1 MLKAMLSGGFMYRN
15 IHIIIQNEYD
25 KRQKEIFDELMYRK
39 NEVYSKI
46 PKIEEIDNEIQFTG
60 IKYTK
65 MILQDANIAD
75 SLIKELHT
83 KLERLK
89 SEKTLL
95 LNEFSYP
102 SDYLEPRYNCSLCK
116 DTGYISSNVQT
127 EKCSCYKQKYINS
140 LYNQSNLK
148 LAMYENFT
156 MFDESYYPD
165 IVDEAK
171 YGIRISPRR
180 NILNIKKRAYEFID
194 NIASVDNKNLFFCG
208 PTGVG
213 KTFMI
218 NCIAAELLNRSRTVL
233 YQTSSSLF
241 NTINEHKIKSFRET
255 EYEDSTYN
263 NIFDVE
269 VLIIDDLGTES
280 PSAARYAE
288 LLNILNSRHDKNLQR
303 PCKTIIASN
312 MGVGELH
319 EYYDERVASRII
331 GSFDLFKFAGEDI
344 RVLKK
349 NM

>member
-1 MLKAMLSGGFMYRN
+1 MLSGGFMYKN
-15 IHIIIQNEYD
+15 IHIIIQKEYD
-25 KRQKEIFDELMYRK
+25 KRQKEIYDEMMLRK
-39 NEVYSKI
+39 NEVYSKV
-46 PKIEEIDNEIQFTG
+46 PKIEEIDNAMQFAG

-65 MILQDANIAD
+65 MILKDANIAD
-75 SLIKELHT
+75 SLINELRAT
-83 KLERLK
+83 LERLK
-89 SEKTLL
+89 SEKAML

-102 SDYLEPRYNCSLCK
+102 SDFLEPKYNCTLCK
-116 DTGYISSNVQT
+116 DTGYVSSGIKT
-127 EKCSCYKQKYINS
+127 EKCSCYKQKYINN

-148 LAMYENFT
+148 LALYENFS
-156 MFDESYYPD
+156 MFDENYYPD

-171 YGIRISPRR
+171 YGIRISPR
-180 NILNIKKRAYEFID
+180 NNVLKIKERASEFIA
-194 NIASVDNKNLFFCG
+194 NIASLDNKNLFFCG

-218 NCIAAELLNRSRTVL
+218 NCIAAELLNKSITVL
-233 YQTSSSLF
+233 YQTSPSLF
-241 NTINEHKIKSFRET
+241 NTINEYKLKSFKET
-255 EYEDSTYN
+255 EYEDSTYD

-303 PCKTIIASN
+303 PCKTIIATN
-312 MGVGELH
+312 MGVGNLH
-319 EYYDERVASRII
+319 QYYDERVASRII

>member
-1 MLKAMLSGGFMYRN
+1 MLSGGFMYKN
-15 IHIIIQNEYD
+15 IHILIQNEYD
-25 KRQKEIFDELMYRK
+25 KRQKEIYDDMMLRK
-39 NEVYSKI
+39 SEVYSKI
-46 PKIEEIDNEIQFTG
+46 PKIEEIDNAIQFTG

-75 SLIKELHT
+75 SLINELRD
-83 KLERLK
+83 KLESLK
-89 SEKTLL
+89 SEKALL
-95 LNEFSYP
+95 LSEFSYP
-102 SDYLEPRYNCSLCK
+102 SDFLEPKYNCMLCK
-116 DTGYISSNVQT
+116 DTGYVSSGIKT
-127 EKCSCYKQKYINS
+127 DKCSCYKQKYINN

-148 LAMYENFT
+148 LALYENFS
-156 MFDESYYPD
+156 MFDENYYPN

-171 YGIRISPRR
+171 YGIKISPRN
-180 NILNIKKRAYEFID
+180 NILKIKERASEFID
-194 NIASVDNKNLFFCG
+194 NIASLENKNLFFCG

-233 YQTSSSLF
+233 YQTSPSLF
-241 NTINEHKIKSFRET
+241 NTINEYKLKSFKET
-255 EYEDSTYN
+255 EYEDSTYDD
-263 NIFDVE
+263 IFDVE

-303 PCKTIIASN
+303 PCKTIIATN
-312 MGVGELH
+312 MGVGKLH

-344 RVLKK
+344 RMLKK

>member
-1 MLKAMLSGGFMYRN
+1 MLSGGFMYKN
-15 IHIIIQNEYD
+15 IHLLIQNEYD
-25 KRQKEIFDELMYRK
+25 KRQKEVYDEMMLRK

-46 PKIEEIDNEIQFTG
+46 PKIEEIDNAIQFAG

-65 MILQDANIAD
+65 LILQDANIAD
-75 SLIKELHT
+75 SLINELRD
-83 KLERLK
+83 KLESLK
-89 SEKTLL
+89 SEKALL

-102 SDYLEPRYNCSLCK
+102 SDFLEPKYNCMLCK
-116 DTGYISSNVQT
+116 DTGYVSSGVKT
-127 EKCSCYKQKYINS
+127 EKCSCYKQKYINN

-148 LAMYENFT
+148 LALYENFS
-156 MFDESYYPD
+156 MFDENYYPN

-171 YGIRISPRR
+171 YGVRISPRN
-180 NILNIKKRAYEFID
+180 NILKIKERASDFID
-194 NIASVDNKNLFFCG
+194 NIASPDNKNLFFCG

-233 YQTSSSLF
+233 YQTSPSLF
-241 NTINEHKIKSFRET
+241 NTINEYKLKSFKET
-255 EYEDSTYN
+255 EYEDSTYD

-303 PCKTIIASN
+303 PCKTIIATN
-312 MGVGELH
+312 MGVGKLH

-344 RVLKK
+344 RMLKK

>member
-1 MLKAMLSGGFMYRN
+1 MLSGGFMYKN
-15 IHIIIQNEYD
+15 IHILIQKEYD
-25 KRQKEIFDELMYRK
+25 KRQKEIYDEIMLRK

-46 PKIEEIDNEIQFTG
+46 PKIEEIDNAIQFAG

-75 SLIKELHT
+75 SLINELRHN
-83 KLERLK
+83 LESLK
-89 SEKTLL
+89 SEKALL

-102 SDYLEPRYNCSLCK
+102 SDFLEPKYNCMLCK
-116 DTGYISSNVQT
+116 DTGYVSSGIRT
-127 EKCSCYKQKYINS
+127 EKCSCYKQKYINN

-148 LAMYENFT
+148 LALYENFS
-156 MFDESYYPD
+156 MFDENYYPD

-171 YGIRISPRR
+171 YGIRVSPRN
-180 NILNIKKRAYEFID
+180 NILKIKERACEFID
-194 NIASVDNKNLFFCG
+194 NIASPDDKNLFFCG

-233 YQTSSSLF
+233 YQTSPSLF
-241 NTINEHKIKSFRET
+241 NTINEYKLKSFKET
-255 EYEDSTYN
+255 EYEDSTYD

-303 PCKTIIASN
+303 PCKTIIATN
-312 MGVGELH
+312 MGVSKLH

>member
-1 MLKAMLSGGFMYRN
+1 MYKN
-15 IHIIIQNEYD
+15 IHILIQKEYD
-25 KRQKEIFDELMYRK
+25 KRQKEIHDENVLRK
-39 NEVYSKI
+39 DEVYSKI

-75 SLIKELHT
+75 SLVSELHN
-83 KLERLK
+83 KLESLK
-89 SEKTLL
+89 SEKALL
-95 LNEFSYP
+95 LNKFSYP
-102 SDYLEPRYNCSLCK
+102 SDYLEPKYNCALCK
-116 DTGYISSNVQT
+116 DTGYINAAGKT
-127 EKCSCYKQKYINS
+127 EKCCCYRQKYINN

-148 LAMYENFT
+148 LALYENFS
-156 MFDESYYPD
+156 MFDETFYPNT
-165 IVDEAK
+165 VDEAR
-171 YGIRISPRR
+171 YGIKISPRD
-180 NILNIKKRAYEFID
+180 NILKIKNRVLDFIENID
-194 NIASVDNKNLFFCG
+194 SPDNKNLFFCG

-218 NCIAAELLNRSRTVL
+218 NCIAAKLLERNRTVL
-233 YQTSSSLF
+233 YQTSPALF
-241 NTINEHKIKSFRET
+241 STINDYKLKGFRET
-255 EYEDSTYN
+255 EYEDSTYD

-303 PCKTIIASN
+303 PCKTIIATN
-312 MGVGELH
+312 IGINKLH

-344 RVLKK
+344 RMLKK
-349 NM
+349 NR